1 MLVEYLPS
9 LRGSGFSPQHQT
21 TRQTIDSLTPFY
33 YFFCSEILLVLAIT
47 ICAKFDLFVL
57 CRNCQYLLTI
67 PLACKLSNH
76 SPIKKKKRKKE
87 RIKPSLASLLP
98 VCPDRSVF
106 SRATCIWIE
115 AFCLCLHVCV
125 WMPSH
130 SSIRKLLKG

>member
-21 TRQTIDSLTPFY
+21 TRQTIDSLSPFY
-33 YFFCSEILLVLAIT
+33 HFFCSEILLVLAII

-57 CRNCQYLLTI
+57 YRNCQYLLTI
-67 PLACKLSNH
+67 PLAWKLSNH
-76 SPIKKKKRKKE
+76 SSIKKKW
-87 RIKPSLASLLP
+87 IKPSPGFSTTGLSI
-98 VCPDRSVF
+98 F

-115 AFCLCLHVCV
+115 AFWLRLHVCV

-130 SSIRKLLKG
+130 NSIRKLLKG